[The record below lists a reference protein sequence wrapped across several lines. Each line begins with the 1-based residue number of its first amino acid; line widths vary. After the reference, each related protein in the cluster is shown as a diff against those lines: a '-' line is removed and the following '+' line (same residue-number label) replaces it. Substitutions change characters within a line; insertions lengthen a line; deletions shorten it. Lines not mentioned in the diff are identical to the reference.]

1 MIKNIILKTKEF
13 VRVWKTAVQEVKN
26 NKVYRAVSVIV
37 TLVSYVII
45 LKSLIEFFDDY
56 EIQKKIDAGTATEAE
71 IARQNARIDRA
82 VKKLS

>member
-1 MIKNIILKTKEF
+1 MVKNIILKTKEF
-13 VRVWKTAVQEVKN
+13 VKVWTNAVHEVKE

-56 EIQKKIDAGTATEAE
+56 EIYKKIDAGTATEAE

>member
-1 MIKNIILKTKEF
+1 MVKNIILKTKEF
-13 VRVWKTAVQEVKN
+13 VRVCTGAVQEVKN
-26 NKVYRAVSVIV
+26 NKVYRAVSVVI
-37 TLVSYVII
+37 TFVSYVII

>member
-1 MIKNIILKTKEF
+1 MVKNIILKTKEF
-13 VRVWKTAVQEVKN
+13 VRVWNNAVQEVKN

>member
-1 MIKNIILKTKEF
+1 MVKNIILKTKEL
-13 VRVWKTAVQEVKN
+13 VRVCTGAVQEVKN
-26 NKVYRAVSVIV
+26 NKVYRAVSVVI
-37 TLVSYVII
+37 TFVSYVII

>member
-1 MIKNIILKTKEF
+1 MVKIIILKTKEF
-13 VRVWKTAVQEVKN
+13 VRAWRNAVQEVKN
-26 NKVYRAVSVIV
+26 NKVYRAVSLVI

-56 EIQKKIDAGTATEAE
+56 EIQKKIDAGTAAW
-71 IARQNARIDRA
+71 QNARIDRA